1 MSEVEA
7 VVEDTAVAD
16 ESTMGFATFSKLPDG
31 WQRVVIAA
39 LFVVALVV
47 VVILRQLVQ
56 SHGETS
62 LEESEAVGL

>member
-1 MSEVEA
+1 MSEADAGME
-7 VVEDTAVAD
+7 ETAVAD
-16 ESTMGFATFSKLPDG
+16 ESNLGFDTFNKLPDG

-62 LEESEAVGL
+62 LEEAEAVGL